1 MSYCTK
7 QNIKD
12 DFKSLQIE
20 ASGTIITDSK
30 VDALITQES
39 EYIDSI
45 ITKRY
50 HLPIVEADS
59 PKAWE
64 ILKRIAIFRVS
75 LRVRNILEVS
85 SDATQ
90 ANSEEKFVDNK
101 VRTPNDD
108 LAMIEKGL
116 LILIDAK
123 MKEGLGVTK
132 NKTVN
137 CGLFKMSL
145 EQW

>member
-20 ASGTIITDSK
+20 ASGTIITDGK

-90 ANSEEKFVDNK
+90 ANSEEKFTDNK
-101 VRTPNDD
+101 ARTPNDD